1 MVLGPPQ
8 KKPDAT
14 ALVFPLSALEPV
26 PGMGSSAAVTVPAA
40 PAAPRP
46 VAGVLWMLAAGL
58 CFVCMTA
65 VVRHLGTGLP
75 AAQTAFL
82 RFGWGV
88 LILLPTML
96 PLLRGGVP
104 AGTAGLFLWRG
115 AFHTGAVIFWFY
127 AMARLPLAE
136 VTAVGYLNPVAVTLG
151 AALLFGE
158 RLTAP
163 RLLAVLVALL
173 GALIILRPG
182 VRVVTDGHL
191 AQLCAA
197 MLFAGSYLCAKRL
210 SGLAGAGMI
219 VAMMS
224 LTVTAGLAPFALSVW
239 VPVSAVQLGW
249 LLLTAVFA
257 TLGHYAMTRA
267 FAVAPMS
274 VTQPVTFLQL
284 IWATLL
290 GTLMF
295 GEPVDPFVLLGGSL
309 IVAAISLLTWREAVV
324 QRRGDVPV
332 PQQPEA

>member
-1 MVLGPPQ
+1 MTGP
-8 KKPDAT
+8 D
-14 ALVFPLSALEPV
+14 
-26 PGMGSSAAVTVPAA
+26 A

-58 CFVCMTA
+58 SFVCMTA

-104 AGTAGLFLWRG
+104 PGTAGLFLWRG

-163 RLLAVLVALL
+163 RVLAVLVALL

-182 VRVVTDGHL
+182 VRAVTDGHL

-210 SGLAGAGMI
+210 SGRAGAGMI

-224 LTVTAGLAPFALSVW
+224 LTVTAGLAPFALAVW
-239 VPVSAVQLGW
+239 VPVSAVQLAW

-274 VTQPVTFLQL
+274 ATQPVAFLQL
-284 IWATLL
+284 IWAAML
-290 GTLMF
+290 GTLIF
-295 GEPVDPFVLLGGSL
+295 GEPVDPLVLLGGTL
-309 IVAAISLLTWREAVV
+309 IIGAISLLTWREAVM
-324 QRRGDVPV
+324 QRRGAVPV
-332 PQQPEA
+332 PRQPETQGL